1 MHYSTAVDVWSCGC
15 IMAELLTGQVLFP
28 GNGEFDAM
36 SRIWKLLGTPNDT
49 IWPGYRTLG
58 NADKVW
64 RAAAPGPTGSSF
76 PDCCWQACWSHPCQA
91 LKRTTALTLLPG
103 P

>member
-36 SRIWKLLGTPNDT
+36 NRIWKLLGTPNET
-49 IWPGYRTLG
+49 VWPGYKTLG
-58 NADKVW
+58 NADKV
-64 RAAAPGPTGSSF
+64 RSELRTPAECSSGGF
-76 PDCCWQACWSHPCQA
+76 QRCQQSGQ
-91 LKRTTALTLLPG
+91 RRIG
-103 P
+103 Q

>member
-64 RAAAPGPTGSSF
+64 WPAQGLGFMPKC
-76 PDCCWQACWSHPCQA
+76 PDLRHD
-91 LKRTTALTLLPG
+91 LHM
-103 P
+103 